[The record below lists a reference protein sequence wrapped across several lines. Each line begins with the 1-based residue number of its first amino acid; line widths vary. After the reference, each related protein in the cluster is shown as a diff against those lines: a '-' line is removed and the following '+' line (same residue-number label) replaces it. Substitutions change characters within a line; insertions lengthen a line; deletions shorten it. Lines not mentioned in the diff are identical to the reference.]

1 MSHICC
7 LPFLLWPLMIHI
19 CCGLLSSTTPRS
31 ICTEPQKSLS
41 SFAPQI
47 TLLWQEELK
56 LCSGSKTPLG
66 FSGKE
71 TFPDSFPLVSSSP
84 SWRQEY
90 LPIKSRG
97 TAARETC
104 PFSLSRVLVTQADIL
119 VNLCKKCFLKCYQLE
134 RSQNLPT
141 TISDFDSSH
150 IMNVA
155 KSQC

>member
-31 ICTEPQKSLS
+31 ICIEPQKSLS

-56 LCSGSKTPLG
+56 LCSGSRHPWDFQDKKHALTPSLWSPAAPLG
-66 FSGKE
+66 DRNISPCRAEVLQLGKPDPLSNQSFS
-71 TFPDSFPLVSSSP
+71 DP
-84 SWRQEY
+84 SKY
-90 LPIKSRG
+90 CLFGIYG
-97 TAARETC
+97 
-104 PFSLSRVLVTQADIL
+104 
-119 VNLCKKCFLKCYQLE
+119 CKKMFFRALSTKIFP
-134 RSQNLPT
+134 S
-141 TISDFDSSH
+141 TIVDFDSSH
-150 IMNVA
+150 TRNMA

>member
-1 MSHICC
+1 MATDEMSHICC

-56 LCSGSKTPLG
+56 LCSGSSHPWG
-66 FSGKE
+66 FQEKKHSE
-71 TFPDSFPLVSSSP
+71 SFPLVSSSS

-90 LPIKSRG
+90 LPLQSRG

-104 PFSLSRVLVTQADIL
+104 PFSVIRVLVTQADIL
-119 VNLCKKCFLKCYQLE
+119 VNLGYMCAKKPSF
-134 RSQNLPT
+134 
-141 TISDFDSSH
+141 
-150 IMNVA
+150 
-155 KSQC
+155 